1 MKKSIILSGF
11 ILALVFAAAA
21 EISAQSFLDN
31 EYYRKAQ
38 SLQDQSE
45 QAMEAGDYD
54 LAASLAE
61 EAKVNLAKSDE
72 YVETMILYYSA
83 VGWHDRARDRLAYAR
98 SIKADVNYK
107 EAYDSAAEYITRS
120 RTLLD
125 ADSYA
130 DSIQASKDAISALE
144 NIGVVEAPET
154 PSLPETYTVR
164 LILPLRDCLWKIAGY
179 PFVYNDPWK
188 WKTLYEANKSI
199 LPNPDNPNL
208 VVPGLVLTI
217 PSIKGETREGEYD
230 PEATY
235 EPLP

>member
-1 MKKSIILSGF
+1 MKKSIILSGS
-11 ILALVFAAAA
+11 ILVLVLAAAGNL
-21 EISAQSFLDN
+21 SAQSFLDN

-38 SLQDQSE
+38 TLQNQSE
-45 QAMEAGDYD
+45 QAMESGDYD
-54 LAASLAE
+54 LAASLAA

-72 YVETMILYYSA
+72 YVQTMVLYYSA
-83 VGWHDRARDRLAYAR
+83 VGWHDRARDRLAYAK

-107 EAYDSAAEYITRS
+107 EAYDEAAGYITQS

-130 DSIQASKDAISALE
+130 DSIQASKDALSALE
-144 NIGVVEAPET
+144 NIGVVEAPKT
-154 PSLPETYTVR
+154 PSLPATYTVQ

-179 PFVYNDPWK
+179 PFIYNNPWR
-188 WKTLYEANKSI
+188 WKTLYEANKDI